1 MRYRTLGKHGP
12 KVSAV
17 GYGCPTF
24 TGKPSAD
31 YEAKAI
37 RILHKA
43 IDLGVTYID
52 AADHNEGNN
61 EEILAKALKGRWK
74 DVVVATKVGNRKSW
88 PGSGRDADGR
98 PETLT
103 RLANDSLKRLGV
115 DCVDLLYLHRVDPE
129 VPIEESIGALKR
141 LAEAGKAKHLGMSEA
156 GAATLKRA
164 SAVHPIVALE
174 SEYSL
179 WTRDYEADTLPAAK
193 TLGIGVVP
201 YNALGKGF
209 FAGAVSADLGPKDG
223 RRKLPRF
230 QAGNLEKN
238 LGLLERF
245 RAVASAKGA
254 TVGQLALAWLIAQG
268 EWIVPIPGTLNEA
281 HLQENAG
288 AAEITLTPKELE
300 AIDTIFPRSGAVAGA
315 RFAEDRS
322 KELNI

>member
-1 MRYRTLGKHGP
+1 MRYRTLGKAGP
-12 KVSAV
+12 RVSAV

-24 TGKPSAD
+24 SGKPTAD
-31 YEAKAI
+31 YGAKAI
-37 RILHKA
+37 RVLHRA
-43 IDLGVTYID
+43 IDLGITYID

-61 EEILAKALKGRWK
+61 EEILAKALRGRWQE
-74 DVVVATKVGNRKSW
+74 VVVATKVGNRKSW
-88 PGSGRDADGR
+88 PGSDRDADGR
-98 PETLT
+98 PEVLT
-103 RLANDSLKRLGV
+103 RLADESLARLGV

-129 VPIEESIGALKR
+129 VPIEDSMGALKR
-141 LAEAGKAKHLGMSEA
+141 LVEAGKARHLGLSEA
-156 GAATLKRA
+156 GPATLKRA
-164 SAVHPIVALE
+164 MAVHPIVALE

-193 TLGIGVVP
+193 AAGVGLVP

-209 FAGAVSADLGPKDG
+209 FAGAVGADLAANDG

-245 RAVASAKGA
+245 RAIASGKGA
-254 TVGQLALAWLIAQG
+254 NVGQLALAWLIAQG
-268 EWIVPIPGTLNEA
+268 DWVVPIPGSLNEA
-281 HLQENAG
+281 HLEENAG
-288 AAEITLTPKELE
+288 AAEIPLTPADLK
-300 AIDTIFPRSGAVAGA
+300 AIDAIFPPTGAVAGP